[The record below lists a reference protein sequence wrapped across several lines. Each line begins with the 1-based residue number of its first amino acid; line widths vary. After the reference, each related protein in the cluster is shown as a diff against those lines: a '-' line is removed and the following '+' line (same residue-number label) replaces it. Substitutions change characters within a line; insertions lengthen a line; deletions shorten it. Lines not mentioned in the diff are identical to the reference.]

1 MRGLRTCPDYSTVSR
16 RTSALTGC
24 ANWVSLAAEA
34 AARFAEGFGDKR
46 VAIHGGHGIFTTGQ
60 SVDEAAW

>member
-1 MRGLRTCPDYSTVSR
+1 MGPGAGQAALNRP
-16 RTSALTGC
+16 SADGRDRQVM
-24 ANWVSLAAEA
+24 A
-34 AARFAEGFGDKR
+34 GFGDKR